1 MSNKSLRIEIIFV
14 QVVVT
19 SAAGE
24 FWRLLGPGRH
34 TLRASHGGLMSDE
47 VEVEIAQ
54 DWAAGPGP
62 RIGSCNYIDGWQG

>member
-1 MSNKSLRIEIIFV
+1 MESIFV
-14 QVVVT
+14 QVVVS

-34 TLRASHGGLMSDE
+34 TLRASHGGFMSDE

-54 DWAAGPGP
+54 DWAAAPGP
-62 RIGSCNYIDGWQG
+62 RIGSSNYIDG